1 MPHTISN
8 AEKLQ
13 GIAEG
18 DSPVVFIS
26 GATGVGTST
35 LAREVSR
42 IVDAL
47 GVVGRDTLR
56 EILRTVG
63 FVAPPNSESAKRPA
77 SLVSKALALS
87 SFEAWQV
94 FRNDRPL
101 PGDNLRTGTP
111 GGPTLDEITE
121 GFFLQANAVFEA
133 ALAVAYRAMAERFP
147 VIIEGVHIPLNR
159 LESSWIWNRDR
170 VFRVYLDCE
179 NEAKHRRHLEEDPK
193 YEARERIK
201 RERYLQEPSWG
212 AIRHIRGLLNAAAR
226 DHNDV
231 HVDSSEMK
239 PKELAIRVG
248 KAYFDW
254 LLRVAQEHPL
264 WPLSGNSCKAS
275 PSCCLTPPN
284 CPPLGVTDSDV
295 FSMKDSLIFHGTD
308 SAS

>member
-1 MPHTISN
+1 MAHSVSD
-8 AEKLQ
+8 ADKRQ

-18 DSPVVFIS
+18 DSPVVFIT

-35 LAREVSR
+35 LARELSR
-42 IVDAL
+42 IVEAL
-47 GVVGRDTLR
+47 GVVGSDTLR

-63 FVAPPNSESAKRPA
+63 FVAPPNSESAKQPA
-77 SLVSKALALS
+77 SLVAKALALS

-94 FRNDRPL
+94 FRTDRTL
-101 PGDNLRTGTP
+101 PEENHRIGTP
-111 GGPTLDEITE
+111 GGPTLEEVTE

-159 LESSWIWNRDR
+159 LESSWIWNSDR

-193 YEARERIK
+193 YGVRERIK
-201 RERYLQEPSWG
+201 RERYLQEPNWG
-212 AIRHIRGLLNAAAR
+212 AIRHIRGLLKAAAR

-248 KAYFDW
+248 KAHFDW
-254 LLRVAQEHPL
+254 LLRVVR
-264 WPLSGNSCKAS
+264 NSTRYG
-275 PSCCLTPPN
+275 P
-284 CPPLGVTDSDV
+284 
-295 FSMKDSLIFHGTD
+295 
-308 SAS
+308 